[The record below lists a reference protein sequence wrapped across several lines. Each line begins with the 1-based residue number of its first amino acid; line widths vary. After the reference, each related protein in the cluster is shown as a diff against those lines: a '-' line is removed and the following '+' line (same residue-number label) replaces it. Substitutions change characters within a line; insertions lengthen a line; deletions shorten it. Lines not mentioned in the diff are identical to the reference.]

1 MSFFNADSPHLLFL
15 GDFIGEDFG
24 GVEDFD
30 GGFIFEDV
38 ALGGGES
45 VEDFV
50 LDLLEGF
57 LIGSALYNEGLSLFL
72 QFWPN

>member
-1 MSFFNADSPHLLFL
+1 MFL
-15 GDFIGEDFG
+15 GDFIREDFG

-57 LIGSALYNEGLSLFL
+57 LIGSTLYNEGLSLFL

>member
-1 MSFFNADSPHLLFL
+1 MFL
-15 GDFIGEDFG
+15 GDFIREDFG

-30 GGFIFEDV
+30 GRFIFEDV

-50 LDLLEGF
+50 LDLLEG
-57 LIGSALYNEGLSLFL
+57 LLVGSALYNEGLSLFL
-72 QFWPN
+72 QFRSD